1 MTMLDSKLTRLSIF
15 GRVPG
20 LVVMCILLTLVNACG
35 SIPEKQVSKPSP
47 QVAKNRCGPGKTPAA
62 GQVKQTGEGQQPGD
76 KSGVPAQNSC
86 LPRGVIEIVENHQVD
101 PEIRQEFQQALTMLE
116 AENYADAIRLLKGVT
131 GKTSK
136 YTAPFINLGIAYA
149 RTGDLEKAEEN
160 FNKALE
166 INSQHPVASN
176 ELGLVYRQTGRY
188 SEARQLYESLLSL
201 YPDFLPARK
210 NLGVLC
216 DIYIQDLDC
225 ALEQYKE
232 YLKGIPDDEKV
243 KIWVA
248 DVKSRM

>member
-1 MTMLDSKLTRLSIF
+1 MSMTKSKLVKFPMRGRL
-15 GRVPG
+15 PG
-20 LVVMCILLTLVNACG
+20 LLVLCVSLLSLSACVSTGAKQASTQPAQVVKKSCMPAAEGQGEQAQAGGEASV
-35 SIPEKQVSKPSP
+35 Q
-47 QVAKNRCGPGKTPAA
+47 AKN
-62 GQVKQTGEGQQPGD
+62 
-76 KSGVPAQNSC
+76 NC
-86 LPRGVIEIVENHQVD
+86 LPKGVIEIVENFGVD
-101 PEIRQEFQQALTMLE
+101 PEIRSEFQQALVLLD
-116 AENYADAIRLLKGVT
+116 AENYGDAIRLLKGVT

-136 YTAPFINLGIAYA
+136 FSAPYINLGIAYA
-149 RTGDLEKAEEN
+149 RTGELEKAEES
-160 FNKALE
+160 FNKALA
-166 INSQHPVASN
+166 INNLHPVASN

-188 SEARQLYESLLSL
+188 PQARQLYESLLTT

-225 ALEQYKE
+225 ALEQYEE